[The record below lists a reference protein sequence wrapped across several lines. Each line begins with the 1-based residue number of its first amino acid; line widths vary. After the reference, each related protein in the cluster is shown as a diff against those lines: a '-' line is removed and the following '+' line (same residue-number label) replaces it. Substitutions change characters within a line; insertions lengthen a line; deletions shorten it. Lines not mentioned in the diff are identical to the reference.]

1 MAASSVNLQQEFLSN
16 QMEER
21 RGRAPMVG
29 LPLLGDFSST
39 GLEPRQFVVH
49 GPSIRNGV
57 LCPGN
62 WAGSAMH
69 LAKAVKQRRR
79 LGIDQAGDSA
89 LNAGIA
95 IRTSD
100 RTVCGER
107 RSNREIAEEIGRAHA

>member
-1 MAASSVNLQQEFLSN
+1 MRISDWSLDVCSSDLTRQGLVVTRRILWAAAAQRYEGLMAASSVDLQQEFLSN

-57 LCPGN
+57 
-62 WAGSAMH
+62 
-69 LAKAVKQRRR
+69 Q
-79 LGIDQAGDSA
+79 
-89 LNAGIA
+89 
-95 IRTSD
+95 
-100 RTVCGER
+100 
-107 RSNREIAEEIGRAHA
+107 IGRAHV